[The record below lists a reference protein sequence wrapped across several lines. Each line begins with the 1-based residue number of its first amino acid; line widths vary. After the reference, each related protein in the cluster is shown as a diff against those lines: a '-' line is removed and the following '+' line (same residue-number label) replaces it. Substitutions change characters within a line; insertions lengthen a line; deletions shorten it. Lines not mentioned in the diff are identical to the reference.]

1 MNQRT
6 NRKEREKERKNEL
19 YIILSS
25 LNRIE
30 DANVSGNNRPKML
43 RIFSSLSSIAI
54 IVSLYKQWRR
64 GAKKKPVEIRC
75 VDTSIRETRSAF
87 ECKHARARIRNEAK
101 ERRCARARDTRRNGT
116 RRNETGRNG
125 KERNGTERN
134 GRKEAR
140 GCRGGGSRP
149 VRYETKAI
157 DKRSIVVRFTRLY
170 IGKYARGWLLWAR
183 LAHGN
188 GVCRRRFNKG
198 ALDATGIDGNSTRV
212 PFIFN
217 LCFKSPSRALA
228 TRVDAVFANIDSE
241 KRRTMPLIFCFQC
254 PLCQTRC
261 WTATVCLLSLSL
273 FLILFRSPLSATSLL
288 VSLRYFSL
296 SLSLSLGVARCL
308 ASPRLTSS
316 LLAFPRLS
324 SPRVASPR
332 LASPRLK
339 PRPQTESR
347 FRFFIRQTVFLP
359 GFWPILRHAFVFPD
373 TSISVKPSG
382 NRSLGPRER
391 YLYIYIYFLIH
402 TYIPL
407 ALIDIARRSY
417 L

>member
-273 FLILFRSPLSATSLL
+273 SFSFSSALLSPPPRFSFLSVI
-288 VSLRYFSL
+288 SL
-296 SLSLSLGVARCL
+296 SLSLSL
-308 ASPRLTSS
+308 
-316 LLAFPRLS
+316 
-324 SPRVASPR
+324 
-332 LASPRLK
+332 
-339 PRPQTESR
+339 
-347 FRFFIRQTVFLP
+347 
-359 GFWPILRHAFVFPD
+359 
-373 TSISVKPSG
+373 
-382 NRSLGPRER
+382 
-391 YLYIYIYFLIH
+391 
-402 TYIPL
+402 
-407 ALIDIARRSY
+407 
-417 L
+417 